1 MVTKSDFAWPD
12 TIEAAVAGVVFD
24 RQGAVLLVRRTDNGL
39 WGLPSG
45 HIEKAETV
53 SSAICREINEE
64 TGLVVIANK
73 LIGVYSEPDS
83 QIFCYPSG
91 KTTHF
96 ITLSF
101 LCRPAGGRL
110 RPDRKEVSEA
120 AFFQPSKLPRQLM
133 TMHPQWLN
141 DALAAREAAWVR

>member
-53 SSAICREINEE
+53 SSAICREISEE
-64 TGLVVIANK
+64 TGLLVTVDK

-83 QIFCYPSG
+83 QVFCYPSG

-101 LCRPAGGRL
+101 LCRLVGGGL
-110 RPDRKEVSEA
+110 RPDQKEVSAA
-120 AFFQPSKLPRQLM
+120 AFFAISKLPQALM
-133 TMHPQWLN
+133 AMHPQWLN
-141 DALAAREAAWVR
+141 DALAGRDAAWVR